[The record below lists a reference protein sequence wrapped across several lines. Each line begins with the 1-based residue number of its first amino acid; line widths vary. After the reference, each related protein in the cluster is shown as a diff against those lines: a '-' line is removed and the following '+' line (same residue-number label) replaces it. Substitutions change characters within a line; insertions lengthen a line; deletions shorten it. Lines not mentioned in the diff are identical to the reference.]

1 VRRRALDVDE
11 DEMFVGVIVFRRV
24 AYVVAV
30 VAALGV
36 AACSGSMGGGSSL
49 PAPQGYNPTPNSA
62 AAAILREHTTAGAI
76 YLAKDLTELDF
87 PSSTGFGFAI
97 DLGTPKPKTAL
108 TAGGSASKA
117 SSVTPA
123 PSPSPAP
130 SPTASATVKK
140 SGATP
145 SPEPSGPKIDTH
157 VTIFPQDAPVAPT
170 PAPTGDV
177 QSFATRVA
185 IMRGTMMSSIDLKIC
200 SLSCVRFKLP
210 KDERPEGRDYT
221 VAIFEQHKH
230 RKFSLVAWDSDATL
244 EGDTVTVEGATKEIT
259 LKKKQGYI
267 FVLYGDD
274 LEPTPVPKGYPAQ
287 GNNPFV
293 TPQPGGR
300 PGYPGQQQP
309 GQPYYGP
316 PTPYYGPP
324 TPYYGPPTPAGAA
337 TYNPYAPH

>member
-1 VRRRALDVDE
+1 
-11 DEMFVGVIVFRRV
+11 
-24 AYVVAV
+24 
-30 VAALGV
+30 
-36 AACSGSMGGGSSL
+36 
-49 PAPQGYNPTPNSA
+49 
-62 AAAILREHTTAGAI
+62 
-76 YLAKDLTELDF
+76 
-87 PSSTGFGFAI
+87 
-97 DLGTPKPKTAL
+97 
-108 TAGGSASKA
+108 
-117 SSVTPA
+117 
-123 PSPSPAP
+123 
-130 SPTASATVKK
+130 
-140 SGATP
+140 
-145 SPEPSGPKIDTH
+145 
-157 VTIFPQDAPVAPT
+157 
-170 PAPTGDV
+170 
-177 QSFATRVA
+177 
-185 IMRGTMMSSIDLKIC
+185 MRGTMMSSIDLKIC

-274 LEPTPVPKGYPAQ
+274 LEPTPVPKGYP
-287 GNNPFV
+287 
-293 TPQPGGR
+293 
-300 PGYPGQQQP
+300 GQQQP